1 MALPLVGLGERSM
14 DKRVQTLKVL
24 KTELSKLCAIADS
37 EGFEMI
43 AYFIETAIRES
54 DEQLSQ
60 ETRAL
65 VGMELRAEAAGL
77 RVLKN

>member
-1 MALPLVGLGERSM
+1 MN
-14 DKRVQTLKVL
+14 KRTRTLEVL
-24 KTELSKLCAIADS
+24 KTELSKLCALADD

-60 ETRAL
+60 ELRPM
-65 VGMELRAEAAGL
+65 VGMELRLTSPRTGTL
-77 RVLKN
+77 

>member
-1 MALPLVGLGERSM
+1 MN
-14 DKRVQTLKVL
+14 KRTETLEVL
-24 KTELSKLCAIADS
+24 KTELSRLCVLADD

-60 ETRAL
+60 ERRPV
-65 VGMELRAEAAGL
+65 VGMELRLASSRSGT
-77 RVLKN
+77 VG

>member
-1 MALPLVGLGERSM
+1 MN
-14 DKRVQTLKVL
+14 KRTKTLEVL
-24 KTELSKLCAIADS
+24 KTELSRLCALADD

-60 ETRAL
+60 EMRPV
-65 VGMELRAEAAGL
+65 VGMELRLTASRTGTL
-77 RVLKN
+77 

>member
-1 MALPLVGLGERSM
+1 MNKKAR
-14 DKRVQTLKVL
+14 TLEIL
-24 KTELSKLCAIADS
+24 KTELSKLCTLADD

-60 ETRAL
+60 ETRAV
-65 VGMELRAEAAGL
+65 VGMELRLASSGPGHP
-77 RVLKN
+77 

>member
-1 MALPLVGLGERSM
+1 MN
-14 DKRVQTLKVL
+14 KRTETLEVL
-24 KTELSKLCAIADS
+24 KAELSRLCALADD

-60 ETRAL
+60 ERRPV
-65 VGMELRAEAAGL
+65 VGMELRLASSRSGT
-77 RVLKN
+77 VG

>member
-1 MALPLVGLGERSM
+1 MN
-14 DKRVQTLKVL
+14 KRTKTLEVL
-24 KTELSKLCAIADS
+24 KTELSRLCALADD

-60 ETRAL
+60 EMRPV
-65 VGMELRAEAAGL
+65 VGMELRLATSRTGTAG
-77 RVLKN
+77 

>member
-1 MALPLVGLGERSM
+1 MGITVRWTWERM
-14 DKRVQTLKVL
+14 GMNKRTQTLEVL
-24 KTELSKLCAIADS
+24 KTELSRLCALADD

-60 ETRAL
+60 EMRPV
-65 VGMELRAEAAGL
+65 VGMELRLASPRTGTL
-77 RVLKN
+77 